1 MNFKKTLAIGL
12 AALLLAGCS
21 GSGSPAS
28 SAAPAGSSAGS
39 EQEPAAE
46 PSADLSAQYQNL
58 NFRLA
63 LSYAIDR
70 QQIADLVLKDGSI
83 AAEGFI
89 PKDFAY
95 GPDGKDYRETVGNL
109 LSYDVDKA
117 KECLEKAKEE
127 LGTDS
132 FTVSL
137 LYETDSEAPGKVC
150 AAIQQMWQDN
160 LGITVNLVSKT
171 KKERLD
177 LMNNLTYE
185 IGLTR
190 WGPDY
195 ADPQTY
201 LDLFKSDQ
209 SGYNN
214 YYFNDDY
221 DALLNKAENGEDAA
235 DPEKRWQD
243 LIDAEKLI
251 IDDMGIIPVF
261 QNGSAMLINPD
272 VTGIEFHNAGVD
284 SYRQITVAN
293 DTNTVNIAINAD
305 LNTMDHHV
313 ATDGGSFV
321 MQNLCIGGLAALD
334 ENGQPIPDLAESWEI
349 SDDGTVYT
357 FHIRDAKWSNG
368 TPLTANDFVFGWRRL
383 NDPELQ
389 SEYAFI
395 LETIGVKNAKATH
408 DGEMA
413 MEELGVEAVDDKTF
427 VVTLDRPCGFALGLM
442 AFPSFFPLNEEF
454 FNEHKDT
461 YAQSLDD
468 LLFCGPYVFSNW
480 EENHEYTFTKNPDY
494 WNAAEFEQY
503 ADEIIFTFVS
513 EAQSAALSYQ
523 QGNTDVVT
531 LTGDLVDQY
540 KADPGFTQRLQG
552 YAWRLNVNQTVKE

>member
-1 MNFKKTLAIGL
+1 MKYKKLL
-12 AALLLAGCS
+12 AAALALAMLAGCS
-21 GSGSPAS
+21 G
-28 SAAPAGSSAGS
+28 GSS
-39 EQEPAAE
+39 EPAAPE
-46 PSADLSAQYQNL
+46 GGEGETAETKINEELSKQYQNL
-58 NFRLA
+58 NLRKA
-63 LSYAIDR
+63 LSMSINR
-70 QQIADLVLKDGSI
+70 QEIADLVLKDGSI

-109 LSYDVDKA
+109 IEYNPEEA
-117 KECLEKAKEE
+117 KKLIEEAKKE
-127 LGTDS
+127 LGVDNIS
-132 FTVSL
+132 IEL

-160 LGITVNLVSKT
+160 LGINVTLVSKT

-177 LMNNLTYE
+177 MMNGLTYQV
-185 IGLTR
+185 GLTR

-201 LDLFKSDQ
+201 LDLFYSKQ

-214 YYFNDDY
+214 YYFNDEY
-221 DALLNKAENGEDAA
+221 DALLEKAEVGEDAA
-235 DPEKRWQD
+235 DPEKRWAD
-243 LIDAEKLI
+243 LIAAEKLI

-261 QNGSAMLINPD
+261 QNGSAMLINPA
-272 VTGIEFHNAGVD
+272 VSGIEFHNAGVD
-284 SYRQITVAN
+284 SYREVTVDRA
-293 DTNTVNIAINAD
+293 DKTLKVAINAD

-313 ATDGGSFV
+313 ATDGGSFI
-321 MQNLCIGGLAALD
+321 MQSLCIGGLAKLD
-334 ENGQPIPDLAESWEI
+334 ENAQPVEDLAESWDI

-357 FHIRDAKWSNG
+357 FKIREGVTWSNG

-408 DGEMA
+408 DGDKP
-413 MEELGVEAVDDKTF
+413 MEELGVEATDDHTF

-454 FNEHKDT
+454 FNAHKDT

-468 LLFCGPYVFSNW
+468 LLYVGPYVFSNW
-480 EENHEYTFTKNPDY
+480 EENHEYTFTKNPNY
-494 WNAAEFEQY
+494 WDAENQKDY
-503 ADEIIFTFVS
+503 ADELVFTFVS

-540 KADPGFTQRLQG
+540 KSDPGFTQRLQG
-552 YAWRLNVNQTVKE
+552 YAWRLNLNQKVME